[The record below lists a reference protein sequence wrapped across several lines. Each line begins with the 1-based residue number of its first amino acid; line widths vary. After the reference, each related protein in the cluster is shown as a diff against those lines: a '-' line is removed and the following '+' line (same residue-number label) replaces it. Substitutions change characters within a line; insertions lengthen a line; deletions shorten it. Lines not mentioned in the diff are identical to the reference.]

1 MVQRQHVF
9 QLKPNQE
16 LIKPLEGKHF
26 SKTHVCVL
34 NFTHKCSSTPIQRIL
49 LPHFDWKRF
58 LPSLSKKLESIIVK
72 MKCSKAFSIEQIII
86 TLTQN
91 ACDACIITG
100 VGCVATHFEKITHFE
115 KKFQS
120 ALNLGPT

>member
-26 SKTHVCVL
+26 SKAHVCVL
-34 NFTHKCSSTPIQRIL
+34 NFTHTCSRSSTPIQRIP
-49 LPHFDWKRF
+49 LPHLDWKRF

-72 MKCSKAFSIEQIII
+72 MKCSKAFSIEQIIN

-91 ACDACIITG
+91 ACDACINTG
-100 VGCVATHFEKITHFE
+100 VGCHAHK
-115 KKFQS
+115 S
-120 ALNLGPT
+120 L